1 MNSRITIV
9 FIVDNNSK
17 QLYSQFNEDTPICFM
32 RTYVRDVLR
41 VDTFQL
47 IYKGRVIT
55 NDMLTLKQIINVDDN
70 NTNVVFHINSKCKC
84 ERKAFTTVNNKCGSC
99 KQYRNAINELRN
111 SNDVLKEVNAK
122 LKMDIALTVNNVD
135 NINDTHYKYLYYKY
149 RELYFQEKQA
159 KENIIHHHQLQN
171 NNTYINS
178 YINVLILNCVLPFLS
193 KNDIVNM
200 SVTSKYICEK
210 CLMYVMN
217 YIHKTQLH
225 LTHDKQWNISL
236 YNKSFSQGNRF
247 QLSNSTLKCLR
258 KASND
263 NVMKINE
270 ATFYNNTNVL
280 KLFKVFYTFRRKL
293 LEVNVNDNS
302 FVNAVINELQQ
313 GIQCNNGD
321 IVKYLLNEIEM
332 FDFTY
337 NTINDIIAV
346 RNKHNDDNVFN
357 IDKINTSTPCNLVEI
372 ISLIIN
378 EAFIYCGIA
387 NDNTN
392 NNVTQRS
399 NIIKD
404 ITHLN
409 TTYNKYNT
417 IQTKLNTLIHRIFPE
432 LPLLNIYN

>member
-47 IYKGRVIT
+47 IYKGSVIT
-55 NDMLTLKQIINVDDN
+55 NDMLTLKQIINIDDN
-70 NTNVVFHINSKCKC
+70 STNVVFHVNSKCKC
-84 ERKAFTTVNNKCGSC
+84 ERKAFATVNVNNNKCGSC
-99 KQYRNAINELRN
+99 KQYRNAINELRK
-111 SNDVLKEVNAK
+111 SNDVLKEVNAE
-122 LKMDIALTVNNVD
+122 LKADIALTMNNVD
-135 NINDTHYKYLYYKY
+135 NVNDTHYKYLYYKY

-171 NNTYINS
+171 NNNS

-193 KNDIVNM
+193 KNDIVNI

-210 CLMYVMN
+210 CLLYVMN
-217 YIHKTQLH
+217 YVHKTQLH
-225 LTHDKQWNISL
+225 LTHVKQWNIWL
-236 YNKSFSQGNRF
+236 YNKSFSQRNKF
-247 QLSNSTLKCLR
+247 QLSNSTLKYLH
-258 KASND
+258 KASNESII
-263 NVMKINE
+263 NVNE
-270 ATFYNNTNVL
+270 ATFYNNNTNVL
-280 KLFKVFYTFRRKL
+280 KLFKVFNTFRRKL

-302 FVNAVINELQQ
+302 FVNAVMNELQQ

-337 NTINDIIAV
+337 NTINDIIAIE
-346 RNKHNDDNVFN
+346 NEHNDNMFGVDSDNN
-357 IDKINTSTPCNLVEI
+357 ISTRCNLVKI

-378 EAFIYCGIA
+378 EAFIHCGITT
-387 NDNTN
+387 DNN

-409 TTYNKYNT
+409 TTYNKYTT
-417 IQTKLNTLIHRIFPE
+417 IQTKLNTLIHLILPE
-432 LPLLNIYN
+432 